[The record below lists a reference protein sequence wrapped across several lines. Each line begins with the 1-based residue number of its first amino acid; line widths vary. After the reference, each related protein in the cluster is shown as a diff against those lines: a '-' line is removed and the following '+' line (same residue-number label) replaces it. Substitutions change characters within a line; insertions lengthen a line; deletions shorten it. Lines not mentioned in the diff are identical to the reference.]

1 MYGRTCFLLLFSRN
15 PKAFLT
21 NSNQISSPCG
31 NFSLSGSLILVY
43 SAFFF
48 CVQNDSVIQMSSNH
62 SWLHPEIIKWNPQI
76 TKWHP
81 QLNFTL
87 RVNIS
92 IYMSEY
98 FYLHQAQKFKGIC
111 LFLIFSY
118 SQNKKKNTI
127 QKNLR
132 IMLIPLVHI
141 PDLVCKLPIPK
152 TSSNLSNRI
161 GERASV

>member
-92 IYMSEY
+92 IYIKLKSSKGFVY
-98 FYLHQAQKFKGIC
+98 FLS
-111 LFLIFSY
+111 FLIHKTKKKHNTKKLANHVDSLGSY
-118 SQNKKKNTI
+118 S
-127 QKNLR
+127 R
-132 IMLIPLVHI
+132 
-141 PDLVCKLPIPK
+141 
-152 TSSNLSNRI
+152 LSL
-161 GERASV
+161 